1 MLYTR
6 VQYTDKIRPDVLQV
20 TFQRQPLSRAE
31 SGCLL
36 EILATTTP
44 RGRGK
49 DVRDTEAKCEAGLG
63 KPLPTLEN
71 VGPLLKSLAA
81 ESHIT

>member
-1 MLYTR
+1 MVRTR
-6 VQYTDKIRPDVLQV
+6 GDVYV
-20 TFQRQPLSRAE
+20 GRA
-31 SGCLL
+31 GCVGEQLGREYGAL
-36 EILATTTP
+36 VGEEGGV
-44 RGRGK
+44 GRGK

>member
-1 MLYTR
+1 VFST
-6 VQYTDKIRPDVLQV
+6 QIRPDVLQV

-36 EILATTTP
+36 EILATTP